1 VGRRTQLS
9 LESKTNNMNTEAKQQ
24 INRILVNALSIL
36 EDAQCDLGESYKDG
50 NVTDYYAALQRYE
63 LAGRGCSQLA
73 AALDSIVAQGEELKV
88 SK

>member
-1 VGRRTQLS
+1 
-9 LESKTNNMNTEAKQQ
+9 MNTEAKQQ

-36 EDAQCDLGESYKDG
+36 EDAQTDLELSYKDG

-73 AALDSIVAQGEELKV
+73 AALESIVAQGEELKV
-88 SK
+88 AK

>member
-36 EDAQCDLGESYKDG
+36 EDAQADLELSYKDG